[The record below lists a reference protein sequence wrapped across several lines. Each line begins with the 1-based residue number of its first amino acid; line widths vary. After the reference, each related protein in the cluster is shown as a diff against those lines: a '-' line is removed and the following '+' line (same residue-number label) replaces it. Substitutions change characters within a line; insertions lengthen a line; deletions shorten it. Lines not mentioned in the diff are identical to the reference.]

1 MLVGTLF
8 VGDNDSEV
16 ALKQH
21 DVYFEALGIIVST
34 CNRFARFAIAVLDD
48 SEHEIWGQVESF
60 DHRTL
65 QGAHDLLAAAWRFSN
80 KGRQD
85 LLPFSGAARTVTP
98 EKHWLDWL
106 RTETASWIHCPQMVR
121 LVQLILANQN
131 NPTGYASEASLAL
144 LIMDRFDSIP
154 WETKWREAHE
164 SSLRKNA

>member
-1 MLVGTLF
+1 MIVGTLF

-34 CNRFARFAIAVLDD
+34 CNRFARFAIVMLDD
-48 SEHEIWGQVESF
+48 TEHESWGQVESF

-85 LLPFSGAARTVTP
+85 RLPFTGDARTATP
-98 EKHWLDWL
+98 EECWLDWL
-106 RTETASWIHCPQMVR
+106 QTEADSWIHCPQMVR
-121 LVQLILANQN
+121 LVQLVLANQN
-131 NPTGYASEASLAL
+131 NPTGYTSEASLAL
-144 LIMDRFDSIP
+144 LIMDRFDSVP
-154 WETKWREAHE
+154 WEAQWREAYE
-164 SSLRKNA
+164 SDLRQNA